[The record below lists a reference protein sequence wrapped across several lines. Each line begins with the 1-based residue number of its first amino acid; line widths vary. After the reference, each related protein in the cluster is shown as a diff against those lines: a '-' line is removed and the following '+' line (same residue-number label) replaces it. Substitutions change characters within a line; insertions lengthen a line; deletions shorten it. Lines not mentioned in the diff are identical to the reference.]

1 MLFLSIATAASCGQT
16 RFYLIFLTNWNVVL
30 NAMSS
35 VLGAVLVTCYY
46 RKILEF
52 EESRKMSKALKIFW
66 VSSLLSTVV
75 SISLSCVYWPLIYT
89 GRDKGFNDALTHAA
103 NAIFMFVDVF
113 ISASPY
119 RYGLFIY
126 PLGFGVFYAYVF
138 SVFYVVFGGNDRDN
152 NNYIYSV
159 LDWNNH
165 TMAALT
171 FSTATIVFLIFI
183 HFVISSLLHLRI
195 YFHRKLSEKQNIEQT
210 SSSEVGNSNIGFSS
224 T

>member
-1 MLFLSIATAASCGQT
+1 MLFLSIRTAVNCSQI

-30 NAMSS
+30 NSMSS

-46 RKILEF
+46 RKLLKF
-52 EESRKMSKALKIFW
+52 EEVQKMTKVLKIYW

-89 GRDKGFNDALTHAA
+89 GRDKGLNDALTHAG

-113 ISASPY
+113 VSAFPF
-119 RYGLFIY
+119 RYGLFIH
-126 PLGFGVFYAYVF
+126 PLGFGVFYGYFF
-138 SVFYVVFGGNDRDN
+138 SVFYTVIGGKDRDN
-152 NNYIYSV
+152 NDFIYSV

-165 TMAALT
+165 TISAFS
-171 FSTATIVFLIFI
+171 FSTATIIFLIFI
-183 HFVISSLLHLRI
+183 HFIISSLLHLKI
-195 YFHRKLSEKQNIEQT
+195 YLYRKLSEKQNNEQ
-210 SSSEVGNSNIGFSS
+210 SSEIGNSNICFSS